1 MYDNLVDVSPWCTNN
16 CLTGQLLYLQ
26 TSFCCLQLLNS
37 HSFHDLQTTPP
48 PKNTTA
54 EEDDVPL
61 MGPATTAI
69 NNPLLEEE
77 ALLDE
82 GEEAAAV
89 AMEA

>member
-1 MYDNLVDVSPWCTNN
+1 MIYKQHSP
-16 CLTGQLLYLQ
+16 Q
-26 TSFCCLQLLNS
+26 
-37 HSFHDLQTTPP
+37 
-48 PKNTTA
+48 NTTA
-54 EEDDVPL
+54 KEDDVPL

>member
-1 MYDNLVDVSPWCTNN
+1 M
-16 CLTGQLLYLQ
+16 TGQLLYLQ
-26 TSFCCLQLLNS
+26 TSFCCLQLLKL
-37 HSFHDLQTTPP
+37 SFLSQSTNNIPP
-48 PKNTTA
+48 QNATA

-61 MGPATTAI
+61 MGPATTAV

>member
-1 MYDNLVDVSPWCTNN
+1 MIYKQHSP
-16 CLTGQLLYLQ
+16 Q
-26 TSFCCLQLLNS
+26 
-37 HSFHDLQTTPP
+37 
-48 PKNTTA
+48 NTTA